1 MVGMSGSKV
10 VLVSGDGVV
19 SLDQHGR
26 VVGLKPGNA
35 AVYTALLHTQKPG
48 EQYQFLHRSNYV
60 LECKLH
66 PFQADVV
73 CFV

>member
-1 MVGMSGSKV
+1 MVGMSGSKI

-35 AVYTALLHTQKPG
+35 TVYTALLHTQKQGNNISFFTVPTM
-48 EQYQFLHRSNYV
+48 FLNASFI
-60 LECKLH
+60 LSKLT
-66 PFQADVV
+66 
-73 CFV
+73 